1 MSGASTRAVFL
12 DRDGVLND
20 PVFDPADGRCES
32 PLHAADVVLADGAV
46 EGCRLLQ
53 NAGFFLIV
61 VSNQPGAAKGKTTL
75 DELWAIHERVV
86 ALLAEHD
93 ILIEEWRYCHHHP
106 EATVAELRGPCD
118 CRKPAPG
125 MLLDAATARGIDLP
139 ASWMVGDSDGDIEA
153 GRRAG
158 CRTVLIEHPGSAH
171 RRIGIPRP
179 DAVVRN
185 LYAGATF
192 ITA

>member
-1 MSGASTRAVFL
+1 MTRAVFL

-20 PVFDPADGRCES
+20 PVFDPADGRPES
-32 PLHAADVVLADGAV
+32 PLRAADIVLADGAV
-46 EGCRLLQ
+46 EGCRLLRD
-53 NAGFFLIV
+53 AGFLLVV

-86 ALLAEHD
+86 ALLAEQD
-93 ILIEEWRYCHHHP
+93 ITIDEWRYCHHHP

-118 CRKPAPG
+118 CRKPEPG
-125 MLLDAATARGIDLP
+125 MLLAAATTHGIDLA

-171 RRIGIPRP
+171 RRLGGVRP
-179 DAVVRN
+179 DEVARDLSAAAKV
-185 LYAGATF
+185 
-192 ITA
+192 ITR

>member
-1 MSGASTRAVFL
+1 VTRAVFL

-20 PVFDPADGRCES
+20 PVFDPADGRFES
-32 PLHAADVVLADGAV
+32 PLHAADVVLADGAA
-46 EGCRLLQ
+46 EGCQLLQ
-53 NAGFFLIV
+53 EAGFLLIV

-93 ILIEEWRYCHHHP
+93 VAIDEWRYCHHHP

-125 MLLDAATARGIDLP
+125 MLLDAANARGIDLP

-153 GRRAG
+153 GQRAG
-158 CRTVLIEHPGSAH
+158 CRTVLVEHPGSAH
-171 RRIGIPRP
+171 RRIGTPQP

-185 LYAGATF
+185 LYAGAAF
-192 ITA
+192 ITT